1 MAIHIP
7 PDMILRMDW
16 NAEDKQAAWA
26 FYRERLEQYF
36 VIAGTPREAKVTHI
50 LFYGGKEASERWTAL
65 KDQVEGNKDD
75 SDTVFKAFANSF
87 EKSSS
92 HWQARDEYLSDIKQ
106 DKNQTMAE
114 LDIYIK
120 DLIRRCQFPPE
131 DQESRKIDLLYHAT
145 AHFEVRKFVHNAK
158 QEELKYDRIIE
169 VAKAHERT
177 CQEYQI
183 HKQAHSMANPSNS
196 YSNPL
201 IQTNALLKSFQK
213 GPPKKTCGKCGRSH
227 NHGDCPAHGTTCGK
241 CGCLNH
247 WAQQCRSSGRRN
259 SSTSCSPSPGR
270 PQNRQRHPSGN
281 KPNKGRGRGRG
292 ENIKQK
298 STPQRPG
305 NGCGRGGGKPFK
317 TNTLTVTGLF
327 GSQHPPKVD
336 GPGETETK
344 ESVSMNAHLPR
355 PAHPPKVSGEQFY
368 NTFTCDALV
377 SNGNE
382 LYDPPSN
389 KGKAYTDTDS
399 DGKTEIITDITCK
412 FKGKLIAMEVKVD
425 PGSETNCIPLSHFR
439 RLFPQLCR
447 KDGSPKENALEPTL
461 AQFEAY
467 DGGIMTSH
475 GWIIL
480 PTWDIRDSN
489 KFHPVRYYVVT
500 REEARILISHATATW
515 LGLMKVLCPNKVP
528 RIKRQ
533 VASVSKKASEPSDS
547 NNSNSLSGPEHPPKA
562 KYFYNNKIKTPQ
574 HPPKAKY
581 TGTVMVK
588 EQQCELP
595 TSKPCSHGRRCRR
608 GRPAHREEGDQVA
621 NESVKFQSFQINNG
635 GATSMGGRQSMP
647 PCRISTPSQ
656 SEIKSVSNKRYCS
669 STSRTT
675 TSSQSEIS
683 GFLPKHQYY
692 QPQEDEDTYY
702 INSEG
707 HLQCHQDSQNIIKAP
722 TPQEFPGSKEHPI
735 FHKPCSIKISSVE
748 DLLRLYPNSFDR
760 LGSLKGEYD
769 IKVDPTVPPV
779 QHARRKVPIESKAAI
794 EEAMDYM
801 VKQDILEPQ
810 IEPTPWVSSVTY
822 PVKPTGEVRPCLD
835 ARDLNKAIIREN
847 HKPQTVE
854 EIAHQL
860 AGAVVFTKADALKA
874 FLQVHLTEESS
885 KLLVINTHKGRYR
898 FKRMPF
904 GAKMS
909 QDVFQMKMDL
919 IMERCPG
926 VISIHDD
933 IVVYGVSEEDHD
945 ANLINLL
952 NVAQIEGLVLN
963 SKKLELKRPRVS
975 FFGAEYS
982 ADGMHPCPEKIQGIT
997 EMTPPPQT
1005 NNSWPVSLEWSHTW
1019 ETSYHI

>member
-1 MAIHIP
+1 MVIHIL
-7 PDMILRMDW
+7 PDMIPRMDW

-36 VIAGTPREAKVTHI
+36 VIAGTPKGAQVTHI

-65 KDQVEGNKDD
+65 KDQVQGNIDEA
-75 SDTVFKAFANSF
+75 DTVFKAFANSF

-106 DKNQTMAE
+106 DKNQTTAE

-158 QEELKYDRIIE
+158 HEELKYDRMIE

-196 YSNPL
+196 YANPL
-201 IQTNALLKSFQK
+201 IQTNALSKSFQK
-213 GPPKKTCGKCGRSH
+213 GPPRKTCGKCGRSH
-227 NHGDCPAHGTTCGK
+227 SHGDCPAYGTTCSK
-241 CGCLNH
+241 CGQPNH
-247 WAQQCRSSGRRN
+247 WAQQCRSSRRRN
-259 SSTSCSPSPGR
+259 SSTGHSPSPGR
-270 PQNRQRHPSGN
+270 PQNRQRRTSGN
-281 KPNKGRGRGRG
+281 KQPNKGKGRGRGA
-292 ENIKQK
+292 NVKQR
-298 STPQRPG
+298 STPKRPASG
-305 NGCGRGGGKPFK
+305 RGRGGGKPFK
-317 TNTLTVTGLF
+317 TNALTVTGLP

-336 GPGETETK
+336 GRGKDETK
-344 ESVSMNAHLPR
+344 EYVSMNADLAR
-355 PAHPPKVSGEQFY
+355 PAHPPKVSGEQFH
-368 NTFTCDALV
+368 NTFACDALI

-439 RLFPQLCR
+439 HLFPQLCS

-461 AQFEAY
+461 AQFEEY

-480 PTWDIRDSN
+480 PTRDMRDN

-500 REEARILISHATATW
+500 REEARILISHATVTW
-515 LGLMKVLCPNKVP
+515 LGLVKVLCPNKAP

-533 VASVSKKASEPSDS
+533 VASVSKKATEPPKS
-547 NNSNSLSGPEHPPKA
+547 NDSNSLSGS
-562 KYFYNNKIKTPQ
+562 Q
-574 HPPKAKY
+574 HPPKAKS

-588 EQQCELP
+588 VQQYELP
-595 TSKPCSHGRRCRR
+595 TSKPRSHKRKRRR
-608 GRPAHREEGDQVA
+608 GKPAHREEEDQVD
-621 NESVKFQSFQINNG
+621 NRSGKFQ
-635 GATSMGGRQSMP
+635 TSQTNDGKTTSLGGRQSVL
-647 PCRISTPSQ
+647 PCRISTSSQ
-656 SEIKSVSNKRYCS
+656 SEIKSVSNNCYCS
-669 STSRTT
+669 STPRITT
-675 TSSQSEIS
+675 PSQSEIS
-683 GFLPKHQYY
+683 GFLPKRQYY
-692 QPQEDEDTYY
+692 QPQDDEDTYY

-707 HLQCHQDSQNIIKAP
+707 HLQCHQDSQTIIKAP
-722 TPQEFPGSKEHPI
+722 TPQELPRSKEHPI
-735 FHKPCSIKISSVE
+735 FHKPGSIKISSVE

-769 IKVDPTVPPV
+769 IKLDPTVPPV
-779 QHARRKVPIESKAAI
+779 QHARRKVRIESKAAI
-794 EEAMDYM
+794 KEAIDYM

-822 PVKPTGEVRPCLD
+822 PVKPTVEVRPCLD

-909 QDVFQMKMDL
+909 QDIFQMKMDL

-945 ANLINLL
+945 ANLVNLL

-982 ADGMHPCPEKIQGIT
+982 ANGMHPCPKKIQGIT
-997 EMTPPPQT
+997 EMTPP
-1005 NNSWPVSLEWSHTW
+1005 HG
-1019 ETSYHI
+1019 